1 MKKVMLASVAVNKAA
16 DYYSKADEVAAA
28 AAPPPDLG
36 AIEAADEATA
46 RQRMAKPN
54 ANPRPRKST
63 LEQLR
68 DLEAALDG
76 ALDRI
81 YQRFCRGEITAKEMD
96 SARQRL
102 IQAFNR
108 RVSSE
113 NIRYRS
119 LLRPVAKPGR

>member
-16 DYYSKADEVAAA
+16 DYYSKADEVVRA
-28 AAPPPDLG
+28 AAPLDLG
-36 AIEAADEATA
+36 AIEAADEGTA
-46 RQRMAKPN
+46 RQRMAKAN
-54 ANPRPRKST
+54 ANPRPRKTT

-96 SARQRL
+96 SGRQRL

-119 LLRPVAKPGR
+119 LLRPVAKPG

>member
-1 MKKVMLASVAVNKAA
+1 MKKVLLASVAVNKAA
-16 DYYSKADEVAAA
+16 DYYSKADEVVP

-36 AIEAADEATA
+36 AIEAAGEA
-46 RQRMAKPN
+46 PV
-54 ANPRPRKST
+54 PRRAAQTNTNSAPRKTT

-76 ALDRI
+76 ALERM

-96 SARQRL
+96 SGRQRL
-102 IQAFNR
+102 VQAFNR

-119 LLRPVAKPGR
+119 MLRPAGKPNR

>member
-1 MKKVMLASVAVNKAA
+1 MKKVLLASVAVNKAA
-16 DYYSKADEVAAA
+16 DYYSKADEVVAA

-36 AIEAADEATA
+36 AIDASGDAPAPRRAAKT
-46 RQRMAKPN
+46 N
-54 ANPRPRKST
+54 AGPAPRKTT

-76 ALDRI
+76 ALERM
-81 YQRFCRGEITAKEMD
+81 YQQFCRGEITAKEMD
-96 SARQRL
+96 NSRQRL

-119 LLRPVAKPGR
+119 LLRPVSKPSR